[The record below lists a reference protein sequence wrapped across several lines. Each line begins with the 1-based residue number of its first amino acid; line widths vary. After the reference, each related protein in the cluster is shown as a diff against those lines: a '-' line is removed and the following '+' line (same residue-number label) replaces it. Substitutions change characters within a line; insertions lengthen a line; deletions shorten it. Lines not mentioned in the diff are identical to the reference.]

1 MDVMMVTAHPQPD
14 SFTAAVAAAARRG
27 MRRSGHSVVE
37 LDLYAIG
44 FVPAMSRAERAAY
57 HDATPLIDPMTVE
70 HARQVRQAQ
79 ALVFVY
85 PTWWG
90 GPPAV
95 LRGWLERVLVPGVA
109 FRFDE
114 HGKVVPALTNV
125 RRIVGIS
132 TYGSPRRY
140 VRLMSDGGRRML
152 RRALRM
158 NCGWRASTRWL
169 AMYSTDTSTAAER
182 AAFLER
188 VERSMARLG
197 RWR

>member
-1 MDVMMVTAHPQPD
+1 MDVVMVTAHPHAD
-14 SFTAAVAAAARRG
+14 SFTAAVATAARRG
-27 MRRSGHSVVE
+27 MRRAGHSVDE

-44 FVPAMSRAERAAY
+44 FVPAMSPAERAAY
-57 HDATPLIDPMTVE
+57 HEAAPLIDPMTIE
-70 HARQVRQAQ
+70 HARLVRQAR

-90 GPPAV
+90 GPPAI

-125 RRIVGIS
+125 RQIVGIS
-132 TYGSPRRY
+132 TYGSSRRY
-140 VRLMSDGGRRML
+140 VRVMTDGGRRML
-152 RRALRM
+152 LRALRL
-158 NCGWRASTRWL
+158 NCGWRTSTRWL
-169 AMYSTDTSTAAER
+169 AMYSTDTSSEDER
-182 AAFLER
+182 IAFLER

>member
-1 MDVMMVTAHPQPD
+1 MDVLMVTAHPHAD
-14 SFTAAVAAAARRG
+14 SFTAAVATAARRG
-27 MRRSGHSVVE
+27 MQRAGHSIVE

-44 FVPAMSRAERAAY
+44 FAPTMSPAERAAY
-57 HDATPLIDPMTVE
+57 HQATPLIDPMTIE
-70 HARQVRQAQ
+70 HGRLVRQAT

-114 HGKVVPALTNV
+114 RGKVVPGMTNV

-140 VRLMSDGGRRML
+140 VRLMSDGGRRAL
-152 RRALRM
+152 LRALRM
-158 NCGWRASTRWL
+158 NCGWRASTRWV
-169 AMYSTDTSTAAER
+169 AMYSTDNSTATQR
-182 AAFLER
+182 ADFLER
-188 VERSMARLG
+188 VERSTARLG

>member
-1 MDVMMVTAHPQPD
+1 MDVLMVTAHPHAD
-14 SFTAAVAAAARRG
+14 SFTAAITTAARRG
-27 MRRSGHSVVE
+27 MRRAGHSVVE

-44 FVPAMSRAERAAY
+44 FVPAMSAAERAAY
-57 HDATPLIDPMTVE
+57 HEATPLIDPMTIE
-70 HARQVRQAQ
+70 HARLVRQSQ

-114 HGKVVPALTNV
+114 RGKVVPAMTNI

-152 RRALRM
+152 LRALRM

-169 AMYSTDTSTAAER
+169 AMYSTDTSTR
-182 AAFLER
+182 ADRAGFLER

-197 RWR
+197 RRR

>member
-1 MDVMMVTAHPQPD
+1 MDVVMVTAHPHAD
-14 SFTAAVAAAARRG
+14 SFTAAVATAARRG
-27 MRRSGHSVVE
+27 MLRAGHKVDE
-37 LDLYAIG
+37 LDLYAID

-57 HDATPLIDPMTVE
+57 HEATPLIDPMTIE
-70 HARQVRQAQ
+70 QARLVRQAG

-95 LRGWLERVLVPGVA
+95 MRGWLERVLVPGVA

-125 RRIVGIS
+125 QRIVGIS

-140 VRLMSDGGRRML
+140 VKLMSDGGRRML
-152 RRALRM
+152 LRALRL
-158 NCGWRASTRWL
+158 NCGWRTSTRWL
-169 AMYSTDTSTAAER
+169 AMYSTDTSSAAER
-182 AAFLER
+182 TAFLDR

-197 RWR
+197 RRR

>member
-1 MDVMMVTAHPQPD
+1 MDVVMVTAHPHAD
-14 SFTAAVAAAARRG
+14 SFTAAAATAARRG
-27 MRRSGHSVVE
+27 MQRAGHSVVE

-44 FVPAMSRAERAAY
+44 FVPAMSAAERAAY
-57 HDATPLIDPMTVE
+57 HEATPLIDPMTIE
-70 HARQVRQAQ
+70 HARLVRRAG

-114 HGKVVPALTNV
+114 RGKVVPAMTNV
-125 RRIVGIS
+125 RRIVGVS

-152 RRALRM
+152 VRALRM
-158 NCGWRASTRWL
+158 NCGWRASTKWL

-182 AAFLER
+182 EAFLER

-197 RWR
+197 RRR